1 MKVFIFNSFQRE
13 ELQVV
18 AEALGS
24 LRRCFPAN
32 DPQQH
37 TLDTVEQSLAAL
49 LERINA
55 LEMAPPS
62 ALVCD
67 IATV

>member
-1 MKVFIFNSFQRE
+1 M
-13 ELQVV
+13 

-62 ALVCD
+62 ALVSD
-67 IATV
+67 IPTI